1 MIHHSENL
9 VKETFS
15 SRTWTSLLTTKDRD
29 HSLFI
34 PFGQYLDI
42 SLLHTVCS
50 TVCSAIGDITEK
62 VLYDTFSSFGN
73 ILSCKVV
80 DEGDGG
86 RYS

>member
-29 HSLFI
+29 HSLLGI
-34 PFGQYLDI
+34 WKYE
-42 SLLHTVCS
+42 CS
-50 TVCSAIGDITEK
+50 TVCSAIGDITDK

-86 RYS
+86 RYRIKLE